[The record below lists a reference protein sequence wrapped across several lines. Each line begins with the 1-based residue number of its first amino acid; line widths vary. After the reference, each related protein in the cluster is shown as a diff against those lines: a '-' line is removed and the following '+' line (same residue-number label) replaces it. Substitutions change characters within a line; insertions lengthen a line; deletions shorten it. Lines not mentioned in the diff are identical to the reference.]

1 MLLLHSHNE
10 RWGGGKPP
18 CLLVIGSTSLLN
30 MKLTTGGKHPCLPV
44 IGGERRDKA
53 FRSWAVDSVI
63 AFWQGANW
71 HRRTPVQVDYS
82 MISLSG

>member
-1 MLLLHSHNE
+1 ME
-10 RWGGGKPP
+10 GGVGGKPP
-18 CLLVIGSTSLLN
+18 CPLVIGSTSLLN
-30 MKLTTGGKHPCLPV
+30 MKLTTGGKPPCLLI
-44 IGGERRDKA
+44 IGGERRDNA

-63 AFWQGANW
+63 ALWQGANW